1 MDTLN
6 HYIVQCEMQEK
17 DIFAMRE
24 VSKHFEQ
31 VKEKEHKD
39 LYLKI
44 AQLNLVIINREMNI
58 EEFHTRLGRF
68 LEIILKQ
75 KSDIL
80 KQHVELG
87 VLRRFVDEFRD
98 TLKERVEDISILNSK
113 LKKLDDEAVT
123 AKSNYKIMKTK
134 IE

>member
-1 MDTLN
+1 
-6 HYIVQCEMQEK
+6 
-17 DIFAMRE
+17 
-24 VSKHFEQ
+24 
-31 VKEKEHKD
+31 
-39 LYLKI
+39 
-44 AQLNLVIINREMNI
+44 
-58 EEFHTRLGRF
+58 
-68 LEIILKQ
+68 
-75 KSDIL
+75 
-80 KQHVELG
+80 VELG